1 MLPKPADLV
10 PVKRYRQMVP
20 MAIENCTLPAI
31 ENVRRFGLCREGSG
45 ATDEGRTGGT
55 LGTFMTCFPRLATS
69 LSVPLFPA

>member
-20 MAIENCTLPAI
+20 IAIENCTLLAI
-31 ENVRRFGLCREGSG
+31 ENVRRFGLYREGSG

-55 LGTFMTCFPRLATS
+55 MGTFMACFPRLATYIFGPV
-69 LSVPLFPA
+69 LPV